1 MSKALDR
8 SKNIPNGYF
17 LWSRASVILEY
28 KYIYIYIYIYISEL
42 IDIRENFERCL

>member
-8 SKNIPNGYF
+8 SKNISTGYF
-17 LWSRASVILEY
+17 LRSRASVILEY
-28 KYIYIYIYIYISEL
+28 KYIYIYIYISEL